1 MELRHLRYFVAVA
14 EELNVRRAAERL
26 HVSQPPLS
34 RQIHDLEAEVGTRLF
49 VRSRQGMQLTEA
61 GQFFLKEARQIL
73 SQSQR
78 ALQLAQA
85 AGRGETGRLDLAY
98 HAAFF
103 DPVFT
108 RAVRQFRKGFPSVEL
123 RIRELLTYQQI
134 QELLEKRLDLG
145 YVGLRFPELESDLM
159 FQRVHQG
166 ALLVALPPDHPF
178 TRRRRI
184 SLRSLAKE
192 PFIAPPRVSP
202 AYREALLNFCRLAGF
217 VPEIVQEGNNAQ
229 CMLELVSAGVGVA
242 LVPDTFQKM
251 RAIEVEF
258 RPLVDRIPP
267 LEFHVGWRRNNQ
279 SPHLAAFLQ
288 MLNEQL
294 RSVPSRRVVPAPDR
308 RGDCGKPQSE
318 RSEAGHVALEPCGQ
332 GQ

>member
-14 EELNVRRAAERL
+14 EELNIRRAAERL

-34 RQIHDLEAEVGTRLF
+34 RQIHDLEEEVGTRLF
-49 VRSRQGMQLTEA
+49 VRSQQGVQLTEA

-85 AGRGETGRLDLAY
+85 AGRGETGHLDLAY

-108 RAVRQFRKGFPSVEL
+108 RVARQFRKRFPSVEL

-134 QELLEKRLDLG
+134 QELLEKRLDIG
-145 YVGLRFPELESDLM
+145 YVGLRFPELERELA
-159 FQRVHQG
+159 FQCVHRG
-166 ALLVALPPDHPF
+166 DLLVALPPDHPLAKQ
-178 TRRRRI
+178 RRVA
-184 SLRSLAKE
+184 LRSLAKE

-202 AYREALLNFCRLAGF
+202 AYREALLSFCRLAEF
-217 VPEIVQEGNNAQ
+217 VPEIVQEGNSAQ

-242 LVPDTFQKM
+242 LVPDTFQKLL
-251 RAIEVEF
+251 AIEVEF
-258 RPLVDRIPP
+258 RPLTGRLPR
-267 LEFHVGWRRNNQ
+267 LEFHIAWRRNNQ
-279 SPHLAAFLQ
+279 SPHLAAFLE
-288 MLNEQL
+288 MLQQQASSQPRL
-294 RSVPSRRVVPAPDR
+294 ARPGV
-308 RGDCGKPQSE
+308 
-318 RSEAGHVALEPCGQ
+318 
-332 GQ
+332 

>member
-1 MELRHLRYFVAVA
+1 MLCRYHRNHLMELRHLRYFVAVA

-34 RQIHDLEAEVGTRLF
+34 RQIHDLEAEVGAELF

-78 ALQLAQA
+78 ALQLTQA
-85 AGRGETGRLDLAY
+85 AGRGENGRLDLAY

-108 RAVRQFRKGFPSVEL
+108 RAVRQFRKRFPSVEL

-145 YVGLRFPELESDLM
+145 YVGLRFPELEPDLM

-166 ALLVALPPDHPF
+166 ALWVALPP
-178 TRRRRI
+178 TT
-184 SLRSLAKE
+184 L
-192 PFIAPPRVSP
+192 
-202 AYREALLNFCRLAGF
+202 
-217 VPEIVQEGNNAQ
+217 
-229 CMLELVSAGVGVA
+229 
-242 LVPDTFQKM
+242 
-251 RAIEVEF
+251 
-258 RPLVDRIPP
+258 
-267 LEFHVGWRRNNQ
+267 
-279 SPHLAAFLQ
+279 
-288 MLNEQL
+288 
-294 RSVPSRRVVPAPDR
+294 
-308 RGDCGKPQSE
+308 
-318 RSEAGHVALEPCGQ
+318 
-332 GQ
+332 